1 MRERIS
7 KALAASPG
15 LLLPLWAVTMA
26 FTTYFCM
33 YAFRKP
39 FSAGS
44 YEGLTAFGGM
54 LELKTTFVIAQIIG
68 YTLSK
73 YAGIKVCAELKH
85 SQRLFYLF
93 AAVLF
98 AEAALFGFAVLPT
111 NLKIFAIFLNGLP
124 LGMVWGF
131 LVSYLEG
138 RRTSEVLLA
147 GMSCSYIIASGMVK
161 DAGLWIME
169 TYQVSEYWMPFITG
183 LAFLP
188 VFALSASLLNWTP
201 PPNAED
207 IIERVQRTPMTG
219 HQRIEFFRK
228 FFVGLTLLLVV
239 YFGLTAYRD
248 FRDNYGVELFS
259 ELGYGE
265 KPGIFTY
272 SELYVSVGVLAC
284 LVPIAFIHNNRRA
297 LMAVFGM
304 LLAGCVLIGG
314 ATALLQA
321 GQISGVTWMILIGLG
336 CYMAYVPYG
345 SVLFDRVVA
354 ATRTAGTAVFAIYLT
369 DAVGYTGST
378 FLQLYKDLMQSE
390 ATRLQFFIGYSYFM
404 AIAGGILLFISYW
417 DFANAAKKAD
427 AHAAQHSPLEPALE
441 TE

>member
-7 KALAASPG
+7 KALAASPSV
-15 LLLPLWAVTMA
+15 LLPLWAITMA

-44 YEGLTAFGGM
+44 YEGLTAFGGV

-73 YAGIKVCAELKH
+73 YAGIKICAEIKH
-85 SQRLFYLF
+85 SQRLTYLF
-93 AAVLF
+93 GAILF
-98 AEAALFGFAVLPT
+98 AQTALLLFAVLPG

-138 RRTSEVLLA
+138 RRTSEMLLA
-147 GMSCSYIIASGMVK
+147 GLSCSYIIASGMVK
-161 DAGLWIME
+161 DAGLWIMSTFE
-169 TYQVSEYWMPFITG
+169 ITEYWMPFVTG

-188 VFALSASLLNWTP
+188 VFAVSALLLNWTP
-201 PPNAED
+201 PANEQD
-207 IIERVQRTPMTG
+207 IAERVQRKPMMG
-219 HQRIEFFRK
+219 KDRIEFFRK
-228 FFVGLTLLLVV
+228 FAVGLTLLIVV

-248 FRDNYGVELFS
+248 FRDNYGVEIFA
-259 ELGYGE
+259 ELGYGG

-272 SELYVSVGVLAC
+272 SELLVAAGVLAC
-284 LVPIAFIHNNRRA
+284 LVPIAFVKNNRLA
-297 LMAVFGM
+297 LKVVFGL
-304 LLAGCVLIGG
+304 LLAGCTLIGVS
-314 ATALLQA
+314 TAALQA
-321 GQISGVTWMILIGLG
+321 GMISGVNWMILIGLG
-336 CYMAYVPYG
+336 AYMAYVPYG

-378 FLQLYKDLMQSE
+378 FLQLYKDLVETE
-390 ATRLQFFIGYSYFM
+390 ATRLAFFINYSYFM
-404 AIAGGILLFISYW
+404 AIAGGLLLFISYW
-417 DFANAAKKAD
+417 DFALAAKRAD
-427 AHAAQHSPLEPALE
+427 AQAAIEPPLEPAYE
-441 TE
+441 TQ